1 MRRQVGNKNSTFL
14 AMGCFRVFINLY
26 LIHFCTLVSHKMF
39 CRSSFAPPS
48 PASPGGGDCR
58 ELPPPSLPPLSY
70 VDGVKQASK
79 FIKQTGQLYS

>member
-14 AMGCFRVFINLY
+14 AMGCFRVFIKLY
-26 LIHFCTLVSHKMF
+26 LIHFCTLVSHKIF
-39 CRSSFAPPS
+39 CRSSFAPPRLHRR
-48 PASPGGGDCR
+48 GGTAVNC
-58 ELPPPSLPPLSY
+58 PPPSLPPLSY